1 MRSAPL
7 LLSALLAWFI
17 ASPALAQNQAD
28 NQADGQRLVIETITL
43 EHRSPDRIREAIRPQ
58 LLPGARI
65 GQIGEH
71 LIVATSWDNL
81 ARLRPQIEA
90 LDLPLVPLHISV
102 DFGYGNEEPEEPES
116 VVTRVVNEDELTW
129 FDTGELHLGLRA
141 TLQGNQIL
149 LVYTLAESMDQ
160 RPERQ
165 ILLRSGQWHE
175 LESLSGAD
183 GQPQVLDPVD
193 FLLPP
198 DDTEHTTQR
207 LAIRIAPAA

>member
-7 LLSALLAWFI
+7 LISALLAWFT
-17 ASPALAQNQAD
+17 ASPALAQNQAQTED
-28 NQADGQRLVIETITL
+28 PADGQRLVIETITL

-71 LIVATSWDNL
+71 LIVATSRDNL

-102 DFGYGNEEPEEPES
+102 DFGYGNEEPTAVE
-116 VVTRVVNEDELTW
+116 TRVVNEDELTW
-129 FDTGELHLGLRA
+129 FDTGALRLGLRA

-149 LVYTLAESMDQ
+149 LVYTLAESVDQ

-165 ILLRSGQWHE
+165 ILLHSGQWHE
-175 LESLSGAD
+175 LESLSEST
-183 GQPQVLDPVD
+183 GQPQPLNPVD

-198 DDTEHTTQR
+198 EDTESTTQR